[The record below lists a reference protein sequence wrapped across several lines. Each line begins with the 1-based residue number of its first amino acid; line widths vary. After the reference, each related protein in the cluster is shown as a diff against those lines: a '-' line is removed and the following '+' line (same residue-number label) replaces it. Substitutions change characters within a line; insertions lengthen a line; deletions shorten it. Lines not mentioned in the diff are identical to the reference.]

1 MKYFKEFEL
10 PVAPIMP
17 ENIVNITDFGA
28 VGDGK
33 TLNTSYI
40 RAAIDHCASVGGGKV
55 VIPEGTWLTGAV
67 HLRDNIE
74 LHLED
79 GAVLTFSEDKNEYLP
94 VVFTGFEGIRCY
106 NYSPLIYAN
115 GAKNIALTGK
125 GTIDGNGMSWW
136 IWKMIDDG
144 INAIYTACMNDT
156 PVEERVYGTPEYGL
170 RPCMVQFVNCENILI
185 EGLTLKNSP
194 FWTVHQLWS
203 DNVTVRGLTLINPF
217 KSPNT
222 DSINIEGCNRVLVEH
237 CTILGGGDDIYTIK
251 SGRGTDGW
259 NVGKPCENV
268 VIRYCKAYDTRGGGI
283 VIGSEMSGGVRNI
296 LAHDCEFHNIMNG
309 MKIKS
314 KKGRGGYVQNI
325 EYRNIKASKL
335 LYGISVTL
343 KYSYDDIFA
352 GNDLEAM
359 PDIKNIH
366 FENFECDT
374 AENAVLLQGVSG
386 CHVSDISLKNINV
399 KNAKNGIVCEYADNV
414 SMENVSIS

>member
-259 NVGKPCENV
+259 NVGKPCV
-268 VIRYCKAYDTRGGGI
+268 
-283 VIGSEMSGGVRNI
+283 
-296 LAHDCEFHNIMNG
+296 
-309 MKIKS
+309 
-314 KKGRGGYVQNI
+314 
-325 EYRNIKASKL
+325 
-335 LYGISVTL
+335 
-343 KYSYDDIFA
+343 
-352 GNDLEAM
+352 
-359 PDIKNIH
+359 
-366 FENFECDT
+366 
-374 AENAVLLQGVSG
+374 
-386 CHVSDISLKNINV
+386 
-399 KNAKNGIVCEYADNV
+399 
-414 SMENVSIS
+414 